1 MPQASELHD
10 EESDYTGWLTREP
23 SSMPALAL
31 AAAAGAWLA
40 GDGQRAMKLAM
51 LGGKRSK
58 IDTNGE
64 SGRRSDGL
72 WFH

>member
-1 MPQASELHD
+1 MAYL
-10 EESDYTGWLTREP
+10 G
-23 SSMPALAL
+23 ALEYADTSLSCCRWGFDL
-31 AAAAGAWLA
+31 AVAGQW
-40 GDGQRAMKLAM
+40 AMELAM

-72 WFH
+72 KSY